1 MSRILESLVA
11 SMSEMYC
18 IFAGNQADI
27 HFGLIIPRRMP
38 AFIVSQFE
46 TLFYGSIFQ
55 NNIDTHL
62 PYSEAQE
69 LHLCEVSVPQ
79 AYELY
84 FSLLHA

>member
-1 MSRILESLVA
+1 MSRILESFVA
-11 SMSEMYC
+11 SMSEMC
-18 IFAGNQADI
+18 FCWSIKAAV
-27 HFGLIIPRRMP
+27 HFGLIAPRWMA
-38 AFIVSQFE
+38 AFIVSQSE

-62 PYSEAQE
+62 PYSEAQK